1 MIYVSVGRYNM
12 LMLVFVQFTTNMML
26 NYICVHLYVNMT
38 LCVCVTKSVHT
49 QHMKPTKKLR
59 KP

>member
-12 LMLVFVQFTTNMML
+12 LLLVFVQFTTNMML
-26 NYICVHLYVNMT
+26 NYICVHVYVNMT
-38 LCVCVTKSVHT
+38 LCVCVTTSVHT
-49 QHMKPTKKLR
+49 QQMKSTKKLR